1 MERMEYF
8 ISKFI
13 IISFGMNPIRGG
25 KPLEDNINRYVIII
39 NIEFSYL
46 FHRSLIFSLPV
57 MLNRINKGR
66 VIIEYSNR
74 YIIDK

>member
-1 MERMEYF
+1 MERIEYF
-8 ISKFI
+8 TSRFI
-13 IISFGMNPIRGG
+13 IISFGINPIRGG
-25 KPLEDNINRYVIII
+25 KPLVDNINRYIVVI

-46 FHRSLIFSLPV
+46 FHRSSILLLFI

-74 YIIDK
+74 

>member
-1 MERMEYF
+1 MEYF
-8 ISKFI
+8 INKFI
-13 IISFGMNPIRGG
+13 IISFGINPIRGG
-25 KPLEDNINRYVIII
+25 TPLVDNINRYIVVI

-46 FHRSLIFSLPV
+46 FHRSSIFLLFT

-74 YIIDK
+74 